1 MSISFIKFNNR
12 IRPKGSTLTQTNF
25 NMKNLQKLVALPAL
39 LMLVLVFPACNQ
51 GNNTA
56 SNTQNVEELTSAMIP
71 VETMVAGAGNFDNMI
86 QIPGVVET
94 SSDITVSALSA
105 GILQYVAPVG
115 KYVSAGETVAVVDPA
130 VAEASLAQARAA
142 LSAAEA
148 AVANAEAQFRL
159 AEDAFRRQEPLYRD
173 SIISAIE
180 FEGVKTRL
188 AAAKAVVNQTNAGK
202 AQANA
207 AISLAQKQVSNTRVV
222 APFSGKIERK
232 LAEVGSTAAPGSPIV
247 QIVNAGN
254 VKITGGV
261 SEKYAATVRLGT
273 NAFVRF
279 PTIGDQETV
288 GVISFVGT
296 NVNPTSRTFP
306 IEIQV
311 ANPDGLL
318 KPQMTAQIFVNNE
331 TIGNVIII
339 PETSIIRDEE
349 GTSVFIARPEGR
361 KKVAKRVNI
370 SIGPSQEGKTV
381 VYSGLN
387 IGDEVITNGQNNVS
401 EGDFLEIVKG

>member
-1 MSISFIKFNNR
+1 
-12 IRPKGSTLTQTNF
+12 
-25 NMKNLQKLVALPAL
+25 MKHFQYVVILPVS
-39 LMLVLVFPACNQ
+39 LMLAFVFSACNQ
-51 GNNTA
+51 GNKPASTA
-56 SNTQNVEELTSAMIP
+56 ENSTELTSAMIP
-71 VETMVAGAGNFDNMI
+71 VETLLAGAGNFDNMI

-94 SSDITVSALSA
+94 SNDVTVSALSA

-115 KYVSAGETVAVVDPA
+115 KYVSAGETVAIVDPA
-130 VAEASLAQARAA
+130 VAEAALSQAKAA

-148 AVANAEAQFRL
+148 AVANAEAQLRL

-173 SIISAIE
+173 SIISALE

-202 AQANA
+202 AQAQA
-207 AISLAQKQVSNTRVV
+207 AISLAQKQLSNTRVV

-279 PTIGDQETV
+279 PTLGNQETI
-288 GVISFVGT
+288 GSISFIGT

-318 KPQMTAQIFVNNE
+318 KPQMTAQIFINNE
-331 TIGNVIII
+331 TIGNVIVI
-339 PETSIIRDEE
+339 PETAIMRDEE
-349 GTSVFIARPEGR
+349 GTSVFIAKPEGR
-361 KKVAKRVNI
+361 KKVAKRVSI

-381 VYSGLN
+381 VFSGIN
-387 IGDEVITNGQNNVS
+387 AGDEVVTNGQNNVS
-401 EGDFLEIVKG
+401 EGDLLEVVKG

>member
-1 MSISFIKFNNR
+1 
-12 IRPKGSTLTQTNF
+12 
-25 NMKNLQKLVALPAL
+25 MKHFQYVVLLPVL
-39 LMLVLVFPACNQ
+39 LMLAFVFSACNQ
-51 GNNTA
+51 GNKPA
-56 SNTQNVEELTSAMIP
+56 SNAENSTELASAMIP
-71 VETMVAGAGNFDNMI
+71 VETLLAGAGNFDNMI

-94 SSDITVSALSA
+94 SNDVTVSALSA

-115 KYVSAGETVAVVDPA
+115 KYVSAGETVAIVDPA
-130 VAEASLAQARAA
+130 VAEASLSQAKAA

-148 AVANAEAQFRL
+148 AVANAEAQLRL

-173 SIISAIE
+173 SIISAIA

-202 AQANA
+202 AQTQA
-207 AISLAQKQVSNTRVV
+207 AISLAQKQLSNTRVV

-232 LAEVGSTAAPGSPIV
+232 LAETGSTAAPGSPIV

-261 SEKYAATVRLGT
+261 SEKYAATVKLGT

-279 PTIGDQETV
+279 PTLGNQETV
-288 GVISFVGT
+288 GTISFVGT

-318 KPQMTAQIFVNNE
+318 KPQMTAQIFINNE
-331 TIGNVIII
+331 TIGNVIVI
-339 PETSIIRDEE
+339 PETAIMRDEE
-349 GTSVFIARPEGR
+349 GTSVFIAKPEGR
-361 KKVAKRVNI
+361 KKVAKRVSI
-370 SIGPSQEGKTV
+370 SIGPSQE
-381 VYSGLN
+381 
-387 IGDEVITNGQNNVS
+387 
-401 EGDFLEIVKG
+401 